1 MRRHTLAFIPLLVIF
16 AAIGFGCSFSSVFNR
31 STATPT
37 ATATFTA
44 TATATMTPSPTAT
57 FTPTPTA
64 TPTETPTPTPEFLVL
79 PGTPLPG
86 EIPYINVDNAGSVS
100 GLTAWQEQV
109 VNFIDWLPFS
119 NNLGVSTGEGIA
131 VYDVQYHAQ
140 TAYIETGKGLI
151 NFSFSPDGTWLATS
165 HRLGDEKSGYTGY
178 FQIWRSPKW
187 INWGAFGDSRPVS
200 AVAFSPTDDVLAAA
214 FTSPDYWSNTVEF
227 RSTLTWEVTQTLFT
241 GTVLEIAYSASG
253 GMLASVPDRYAINL
267 WDIKSGDLLY
277 KLPTSFTGAVNSLA
291 FSPDGTKLATGHYDG
306 SIRVFDAK
314 TGQSLKN
321 MSTLGVVESLA
332 FSPDG
337 RILATGES
345 YDSTAVKL
353 WLVDTGELLRTLDGH
368 THGVDFLTFSPD
380 GKYLASASYD
390 GMIRIWGI
398 RP

>member
-1 MRRHTLAFIPLLVIF
+1 MRHRFIAFIPFLMILLAF
-16 AAIGFGCSFSSVFNR
+16 GFGCSCSSVFHWPT
-31 STATPT
+31 STPT
-37 ATATFTA
+37 ATATVTA
-44 TATATMTPSPTAT
+44 TATSTVTPTSTAT

-64 TPTETPTPTPEFLVL
+64 TPTETPTPTPDLLVL
-79 PGTPLPG
+79 SGTPLPDN
-86 EIPYINVDNAGSVS
+86 IPYIGVDNAGSVS
-100 GLTAWQEQV
+100 GLTSWHEPV
-109 VNFIDWLPFS
+109 VNFIDWLPSS
-119 NNLGVSTGEGIA
+119 NSLGIA
-131 VYDVQYHAQ
+131 TSDGIAIYNVQYQAQ
-140 TAYIETGKGLI
+140 TEFIDTGKGLV

-165 HRLGDEKSGYTGY
+165 HRLGDEQSGYTGY

-200 AVAFSPTDDVLAAA
+200 AVAFSPTDDVLATA
-214 FTSPDYWSNTVEF
+214 FTSTDYWSNTVEF
-227 RSTLTWEVTQTLFT
+227 RNTLSWEITQTLYT

-253 GMLASVPDRYAINL
+253 GMLASIPDRYAINI
-267 WDIKSGDLLY
+267 WDIKNGDLLY
-277 KLPTSFTGAVNSLA
+277 KLPTSFTGAVNSLV
-291 FSPDGTKLATGHYDG
+291 FSPDGAILATGHYDG
-306 SIRVFDAK
+306 SIRIFDAK

-321 MSTLGVVESLA
+321 MSTTGVVESLA

-368 THGVDFLTFSPD
+368 THGVDLLAFSPD

-390 GMIRIWGI
+390 GTIRIWGI